1 MRGDKEKKKKKI
13 IREIK
18 LFSKSIQWNEKIDF
32 CLLPIAGNRGEKEK
46 KERERKKGRKKDKF
60 VDNHDGALV
69 GKWKMTLAREIKLD

>member
-1 MRGDKEKKKKKI
+1 MTKKKKKKKKI

-32 CLLPIAGNRGEKEK
+32 CLLPIAG
-46 KERERKKGRKKDKF
+46 KDKF